1 MAKKKTETDID
12 SLLGIKP
19 DVEPDKEE
27 VVEIPEVVEPIKDFG
42 DKDIKQYELGVAPGG
57 FPLQAF
63 AKQPTQTFNNPL
75 KDASKGV
82 GGSYYIDA
90 TGARVKR
97 TK

>member
-12 SLLGIKP
+12 SLLDDTP
-19 DVEPDKEE
+19 KEE
-27 VVEIPEVVEPIKDFG
+27 SSKEES
-42 DKDIKQYELGVAPGG
+42 IKQYELVETPEEVS
-57 FPLQAF
+57 LQTF
-63 AKQPTQTFNNPL
+63 ANQPAQTFNIPS

-90 TGARVKR
+90 TGTRVKR